1 MADSWTEMW
10 SVGSGRART
19 YCGIAEA
26 EGEFA
31 VDLFSGDTCLSSEVL
46 TSRGDAVHTAQAL
59 RQRYATPLLQ
69 SPRAVGLSAS
79 ASLGTP

>member
-10 SVGSGRART
+10 SIGGGRART

-31 VDLFSGDTCLSSEVL
+31 VDLFSGDTCLSSEVFA
-46 TSRGDAVHTAQAL
+46 TRPEAARAAQAL
-59 RQRYATPLLQ
+59 HRRYLAPLRL
-69 SPRAVGLSAS
+69 SYPDAGMSAS
-79 ASLGTP
+79 A

>member
-10 SVGSGRART
+10 TIGGGRART

-31 VDLFSGDTCLSSEVL
+31 VDLFSGDTCLSSEVFA
-46 TSRGDAVHTAQAL
+46 TQPEAVRSAQGL
-59 RQRYATPLLQ
+59 HRRYLTPLRR
-69 SPRAVGLSAS
+69 SYPDVGISAS
-79 ASLGTP
+79 A

>member
-10 SVGSGRART
+10 SIGGGRART

-31 VDLFSGDTCLSSEVL
+31 VDLFSGDTCLSSEVFD
-46 TSRGDAVHTAQAL
+46 TRSEAVRTAQAL
-59 RQRYATPLLQ
+59 HRRYITPLRQ
-69 SPRAVGLSAS
+69 SPREAGLSAS
-79 ASLGTP
+79 A

>member
-10 SVGSGRART
+10 SIGGGRART

-31 VDLFSGDTCLSSEVL
+31 VDLFSGDTCLSSEVFA
-46 TSRGDAVHTAQAL
+46 TRPEAARTAQAL
-59 RQRYATPLLQ
+59 HRRYLAPLRL
-69 SPRAVGLSAS
+69 SYPDVGISAS
-79 ASLGTP
+79 A